1 MDTATTEYLKK
12 NMGLIACLNEFKCL
26 DDGYEAIGMTRQFG
40 SDLFTC
46 VGAEPW
52 RCQHAIHYGYSY
64 FCMCPAFIRIAQNIK
79 KNSRMKSEGI
89 PGKELLKAVGV

>member
-1 MDTATTEYLKK
+1 MDHTAREHIRK
-12 NMGLIACLNEFKCL
+12 NMELIACISGFKCL

-64 FCMCPAFIRIAQNIK
+64 FCMCPVFIRIAQDIK
-79 KNSRMKSEGI
+79 KINGVNA
-89 PGKELLKAVGV
+89 PGAPETEMLKAARL

>member
-1 MDTATTEYLKK
+1 MDHTTSDHIRK
-12 NMGLIACLNEFKCL
+12 NMELIACISGFKCL
-26 DDGYEAIGMTRQFG
+26 EDGYAAVSMTRQYG

-64 FCMCPAFIRIAQNIK
+64 FCLCPLFIHIARDIKNISGM
-79 KNSRMKSEGI
+79 NAADI
-89 PGKELLKAVGV
+89 PKTEMLKADSL